1 MEKRKNTQPIR
12 TAFTYVIF
20 GALWILLT
28 DRILEIFFPAEHQ
41 TYTLLQTIKG
51 WLFVCASALL
61 IYLVLR
67 RDISTLAESEQR
79 YKLLFDNNPNPMW
92 VYDAET
98 LRFLTVND
106 AAIDHYGYTR
116 EEFLAM
122 TLKDIRPEEDVTA
135 LMANVAVQTA
145 TLQRSDGWKHRKKD
159 GTLIDV
165 EISSHSLKFGERS
178 ARLVLAHDVT
188 KKKAAEQAL
197 KKSEVQFR
205 TLVEQ
210 LPAITY
216 IAALD
221 EISSTL
227 YISPQVEELLGIP
240 ADEYIK
246 KPALWFEH
254 IHPQDRERILEKI
267 RQNHEEGNPFAAEYR
282 MIADNGRIIWFQDEG
297 NLVRNENG
305 EPLFLEGVM
314 YDITERKTSAEK
326 LAYQAELLSNVHD
339 AIVGTDAEFHIT
351 YWNKTAEEVFGWTEQ
366 EALGKFSKE
375 LFKTQVPGSS
385 REEKVQQ
392 LMSNGRY
399 AGEVLYM
406 RKDGV
411 YINADIRTVVLK
423 DDDGNVR
430 GVLSSIRDATERKQA
445 ELTLRRNEHIL
456 REAQT
461 IAKLG
466 SWTAD
471 LKAGLFYVNAET
483 AQLMGWP
490 IGIQPQEV
498 LLKAAHP
505 DDRAMVEAMWAEA
518 QQSGRDYDIEHRII
532 VNGSVRWVHAT
543 AKITYSEE
551 GNPLS
556 AIGILQDI
564 TERRMAEEALKVSEE
579 NYRNLAETSDS
590 AIAVL
595 NRDGRIL
602 YANPASIRI
611 WNDPR
616 LIGKTIQDLYPKE
629 FANKYLSVVHRV
641 IDEQTTDLNELE
653 SEVNG
658 QTMWFR
664 ASMSPLKSSDGTV
677 SALLLNAL
685 DITDRKQAELA
696 LQLSEERFRTALDN
710 MLEGIQFLSFDWR
723 YLYLNA
729 AAEKHNRRPNQE
741 LMGHVYMEMWPGIAE
756 THVFA
761 VIQRCME
768 ERNPQQLQTRIHISR
783 WACPLV
789 RPEHPAHSG
798 RRPDPIHRHYRTQ
811 TRRGKTTHI

>member
-1 MEKRKNTQPIR
+1 MEKRKNTQPVR
-12 TAFTYVIF
+12 TALTYVVF
-20 GALWILLT
+20 GVLWILLS
-28 DRILEIFFPAEHQ
+28 DNLLELLFPADYQKHAF
-41 TYTLLQTIKG
+41 LQTIKG
-51 WLFVCASALL
+51 WLFVCASAAL
-61 IYLVLR
+61 IYLFLQ
-67 RDISTLAESEQR
+67 RDIHHLTESEQR

-116 EEFLAM
+116 KEFLAM
-122 TLKDIRPEEDVTA
+122 TLKDIRPEGEVTA
-135 LMANVAVQTA
+135 LMENVAVQTA
-145 TLQRSDGWKHRKKD
+145 PLQRSEGWRHRKKD

-188 KKKAAEQAL
+188 EKKAAEEAL
-197 KKSEVQFR
+197 RQSEVQFR

-221 EISSTL
+221 EVNTTL

-240 ADEYIK
+240 PDEYIK
-246 KPALWFEH
+246 KPSLWLEH
-254 IHPQDRERILEKI
+254 VHPNDRARVLEKI
-267 RQNHEEGNPFAAEYR
+267 QEGKAADKPLSSEYR
-282 MIADNGRIIWFQDEG
+282 MITGDGRIIWFRDEG
-297 NLVRNENG
+297 TLVRNEKG
-305 EPLFLEGVM
+305 EALFLEGVM
-314 YDITERKTSAEK
+314 YDITERKASAEK

-339 AIVGTDAEFHIT
+339 AIVGTDAAFRIT

-366 EALGKFSKE
+366 EVLGKVSKD

-385 REEKVQQ
+385 REEKIQQ

-406 RKDGV
+406 RKDGM
-411 YINADIRTVVLK
+411 YINVDVRIVVLK
-423 DDDGNVR
+423 DEDGNVT
-430 GVLSSIRDATERKQA
+430 GVLSSLRDVTERKQA

-490 IGIQPQEV
+490 IGIHPLAE

-505 DDRAMVEAMWAEA
+505 QDLAMVKAMWAEA
-518 QQSGRDYDIEHRII
+518 QQQGSDYDIEHRII
-532 VNGSVRWVHAT
+532 VNGKVRWVHAT
-543 AKITYSEE
+543 AKITLSEE
-551 GNPLS
+551 GIPLS
-556 AIGILQDI
+556 ATGILQDI
-564 TERRMAEEALKVSEE
+564 TERKMAEEALKVSEE

-602 YANPASIRI
+602 YANPACIRI
-611 WNDPR
+611 WRDPR
-616 LIGKTIQDLYPKE
+616 LIGKTIHDLYPKE
-629 FANKYLSVVHRV
+629 FADTYLSVVRRV
-641 IDEQTTDLNELE
+641 IEEQITDLNELE
-653 SEVNG
+653 NQING

-685 DITDRKQAELA
+685 DITERKQAELA
-696 LQLSEERFRTALDN
+696 LQHSEERFRTALDN

-741 LMGHVYMEMWPGIAE
+741 
-756 THVFA
+756 
-761 VIQRCME
+761 
-768 ERNPQQLQTRIHISR
+768 
-783 WACPLV
+783 
-789 RPEHPAHSG
+789 
-798 RRPDPIHRHYRTQ
+798 
-811 TRRGKTTHI
+811 